1 MIELIP
7 TLLAQQPLKQT
18 AIPAQPIEPSSQIQS
33 QSATPAVTPDSPIAI
48 PESVFVPV
56 VATPNPS
63 PTATSASQAAPVT
76 SKVALPKVPQARTS
90 RTTVQSIPPSNPQP
104 LNSQTAPRNEPVAPK
119 VSSTAPVKPT
129 EKPAPSIPS
138 PSITVETPAPTEQAK
153 PRTSSSI
160 EIPVPKS
167 ANQVA
172 PEASQS
178 RVSSSIEIPV
188 PKSANQVAP
197 EASQSRASSSIEI
210 PVPKPA
216 NQVAP
221 EASQSRAS
229 SSIEIPVPKP
239 ANQVAPEASRS
250 GTLDRIEVPTPKPAA
265 QTAPQSPT
273 QAQKQ
278 LLEQRLAD
286 IVSKDRSVKQAA
298 QRDTLVARAYSY
310 ATQRRF
316 EQARK
321 LLQDPAIP
329 AEVREQISSNINSLE
344 SASRAI
350 GVTPIK
356 VPAAKRN
363 NAAVMRSS
371 STVSQRIPIR
381 VPRPQQAISIQVPR
395 AIGSLPIQQ
404 RPPATD
410 FTSPIAS
417 DAASEYSSQVVNPK
431 NLQAFNR
438 NLPRLN
444 STSQIVYPLPEPVPV
459 TSRFGW
465 RRHPVT
471 GVRRFHAG
479 VDLGAGQGTPVIASR
494 GGKVK
499 IADRMG
505 GYGLAIVLQQSNG
518 SQDTLYA
525 HLSQI
530 FVRPGET
537 IQPGAIIGRVGS
549 TGLSTGPHLHYEARR
564 KTNSGWVAVDPGGQL
579 EAARARL
586 VQARRIEVQSSAN
599 RGSHSNPI

>member
-1 MIELIP
+1 M
-7 TLLAQQPLKQT
+7 
-18 AIPAQPIEPSSQIQS
+18 
-33 QSATPAVTPDSPIAI
+33 
-48 PESVFVPV
+48 
-56 VATPNPS
+56 
-63 PTATSASQAAPVT
+63 
-76 SKVALPKVPQARTS
+76 
-90 RTTVQSIPPSNPQP
+90 
-104 LNSQTAPRNEPVAPK
+104 
-119 VSSTAPVKPT
+119 
-129 EKPAPSIPS
+129 
-138 PSITVETPAPTEQAK
+138 
-153 PRTSSSI
+153 
-160 EIPVPKS
+160 
-167 ANQVA
+167 
-172 PEASQS
+172 
-178 RVSSSIEIPV
+178 
-188 PKSANQVAP
+188 
-197 EASQSRASSSIEI
+197 
-210 PVPKPA
+210 
-216 NQVAP
+216 
-221 EASQSRAS
+221 
-229 SSIEIPVPKP
+229 
-239 ANQVAPEASRS
+239 
-250 GTLDRIEVPTPKPAA
+250 
-265 QTAPQSPT
+265 
-273 QAQKQ
+273 
-278 LLEQRLAD
+278 
-286 IVSKDRSVKQAA
+286 
-298 QRDTLVARAYSY
+298 
-310 ATQRRF
+310 RR
-316 EQARK
+316 
-321 LLQDPAIP
+321 
-329 AEVREQISSNINSLE
+329 
-344 SASRAI
+344 
-350 GVTPIK
+350 
-356 VPAAKRN
+356 
-363 NAAVMRSS
+363 S

-395 AIGSLPIQQ
+395 AIDSLLIQQ

-417 DAASEYSSQVVNPK
+417 DAASEYSGQVVNPK

-505 GYGLAIVLQQSNG
+505 GYGLAIVLQQPNG

-599 RGSHSNPI
+599 RGSHNSPI